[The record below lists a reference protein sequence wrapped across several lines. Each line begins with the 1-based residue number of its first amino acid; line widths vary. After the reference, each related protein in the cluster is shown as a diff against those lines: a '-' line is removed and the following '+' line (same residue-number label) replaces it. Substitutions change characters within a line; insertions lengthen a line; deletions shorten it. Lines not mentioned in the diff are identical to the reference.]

1 MLGHGSGAGFGFGVC
16 VGVGCILGYRVLRAL
31 STSGVLKATGMLD
44 NGLTIALLY

>member
-1 MLGHGSGAGFGFGVC
+1 MGLERALVSVC
-16 VGVGCILGYRVLRAL
+16 VWVWGVFLGYRVLRAL